1 MFQPQ
6 QLKINDLNFKDMTS
20 NITTKIGV
28 VKVTHPEKQFLH
40 CVYEFKTNDGFS
52 IIGQTDDGLIART
65 KKRLTK
71 ESEMSTIKKHLTKN
85 KEASVRAV
93 YEVEDSFYKD
103 VCEQFLIYQK
113 LKGYVEEYFK
123 QQNIN
128 IKVDLDNISY
138 YRDYPG
144 CKEFVDE
151 RCGNKKLDRKE
162 SLRYYLA
169 HKDEEGF
176 DDIEKFKVEE

>member
-1 MFQPQ
+1 M
-6 QLKINDLNFKDMTS
+6 NT
-20 NITTKIGV
+20 NIETKVGV

-40 CVYEFKTNDGFS
+40 CVYEFKTKDDFS

-71 ESEMSTIKKHLTKN
+71 DSEMSTIKKHLAKN
-85 KEASVRAV
+85 KEVSVSAV

-113 LKGYVEEYFK
+113 WKDCVEEYFK
-123 QQNIN
+123 TQNIN
-128 IKVDLDNISY
+128 VKVDLDNISY

-176 DDIEKFKVEE
+176 HDIEEFKVEE